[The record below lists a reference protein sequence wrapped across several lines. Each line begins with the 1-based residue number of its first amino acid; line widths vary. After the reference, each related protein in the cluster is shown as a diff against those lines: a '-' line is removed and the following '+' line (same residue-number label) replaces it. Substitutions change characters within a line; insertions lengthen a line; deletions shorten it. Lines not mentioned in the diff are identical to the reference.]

1 MKVVL
6 LAGGYGTRLS
16 ELTGE
21 VPKPMVPI
29 GELPIIMHIMTLYA
43 KYGYNDFIIAAG
55 YKSDYVKQ
63 FFSNLS
69 ISKSDY
75 TIDLSSG
82 TITVHK
88 PFPLKWKIT
97 IVDTGLNT
105 MTGGRIKRLADYI
118 GQDRFLLTYG
128 DGISNVDINELVNH
142 HDKLKKLLTMT
153 AVRPPARFGELTI
166 ENGTVTNFEEKP
178 QLHDGWIN
186 GGFFV
191 CENKV
196 LDYLTGDQEMFE
208 REPME
213 KLCVENQISAY
224 QHEGYWQCMDSKKDY
239 DKLNGLWNDGNA
251 PWL

>member
-16 ELTGE
+16 ELTGD

-29 GELPIIMHIMTLYA
+29 GDMPIIMHIMTLYA
-43 KYGYNDFIIAAG
+43 KYGYKDFIIAAG

-63 FFSNLS
+63 FFANLS

-128 DGISNVDINELVNH
+128 DGISNVDILVA
-142 HDKLKKLLTMT
+142 TYY
-153 AVRPPARFGELTI
+153 V
-166 ENGTVTNFEEKP
+166 V
-178 QLHDGWIN
+178 
-186 GGFFV
+186 
-191 CENKV
+191 
-196 LDYLTGDQEMFE
+196 
-208 REPME
+208 
-213 KLCVENQISAY
+213 IS
-224 QHEGYWQCMDSKKDY
+224 CRKKDVGIQGFVSPY
-239 DKLNGLWNDGNA
+239 LCLYCSCISE
-251 PWL
+251 